1 MEKELRVKNENYK
14 IYKSTNQSTSQVYIG
29 STTNSLYQRRLDHT
43 ERASR
48 NEKGKFYE
56 AISTYGAE
64 DFEWEVVD
72 TANNIDELAQK
83 EKHYIIEYEAN
94 KNGYNSDS
102 GGGFKKSVY
111 QYDAT
116 TGEQIARFECLGDA
130 AKAVNSSKSNI
141 GSACLGSAKTAA
153 GFCWSY
159 NDMASFKVAD
169 KRFKSVS
176 QRSLDGQLLKEYKSI
191 AEASRKTGI
200 NKSSIAKAVRGER
213 KTAGGFCWLK

>member
-83 EKHYIIEYEAN
+83 
-94 KNGYNSDS
+94 KN
-102 GGGFKKSVY
+102 
-111 QYDAT
+111 T
-116 TGEQIARFECLGDA
+116 T
-130 AKAVNSSKSNI
+130 
-141 GSACLGSAKTAA
+141 
-153 GFCWSY
+153 
-159 NDMASFKVAD
+159 
-169 KRFKSVS
+169 
-176 QRSLDGQLLKEYKSI
+176 
-191 AEASRKTGI
+191 
-200 NKSSIAKAVRGER
+200 
-213 KTAGGFCWLK
+213 